1 MEVWQDEHD
10 GIISKSK
17 LQCASFLAVP
27 PADAVFTWLYMSA
40 YSFAAV
46 LADK

>member
-1 MEVWQDEHD
+1 MKVWQREH
-10 GIISKSK
+10 GRSLGRSK
-17 LQCASFLAVP
+17 LQCASFIAVS